1 MADPVTIVGT
11 IASAAQIVGVIISSC
26 DTLSRFSR
34 DFQDAPAEVQ
44 RLHEKLDTTR
54 ISLQSMQLFIEDM
67 SEDEVLPLDLR
78 RMLSKIMSQVQRS
91 TADLKQSHDRLAPHS
106 TKRLGRRFRWAL
118 LDKHL
123 TQKLTQQLQDC
134 ESGLSNVLQQLIL

>member
-1 MADPVTIVGT
+1 MGLLRRNHD
-11 IASAAQIVGVIISSC
+11 C
-26 DTLSRFSR
+26 SRFSR

-54 ISLQSMQLFIEDM
+54 ISLQSTQLFIEDM

-78 RMLSKIMSQVQRS
+78 RMLTKIMSNVQCS
-91 TADLKQSHDRLAPHS
+91 IAALEQSRDTLAQHS
-106 TKRLGRRFRWAL
+106 TRKFGRCFRWAL

-134 ESGLSNVLQQLIL
+134 ENSLSNVLQQLIW